1 MPESKEVF
9 CSVHG
14 WTFCRKGGG
23 VVALFQTFFR
33 KSLLE
38 FVPLRPENRLQ
49 TRRHTEKYIVEP
61 ANTEILKNSSIPHMQ
76 RILNTHDQEILKWMK
91 FTD

>member
-1 MPESKEVF
+1 MLKLPELSERRNILDKNM
-9 CSVHG
+9 
-14 WTFCRKGGG
+14 
-23 VVALFQTFFR
+23 ALKACKNKKMKHMF
-33 KSLLE
+33 
-38 FVPLRPENRLQ
+38 PLRPENRLQ

-61 ANTEILKNSSIPHMQ
+61 ANTERLRKSSVPHMQ